1 MAEASKN
8 QVALPAVLDLDA
20 LDDVRDTLI
29 AAIEH
34 GSVVVAGGR
43 VERVATNALLLL
55 ASAAETARRHG
66 FAFEIAGAS
75 APMLGAIDRLGLK
88 SAFAPLL
95 RG

>member
-1 MAEASKN
+1 MVVASEN
-8 QVALPAVLDLDA
+8 LVALPAVLDLDA
-20 LDDVRDTLI
+20 LDDVRETLI

-34 GSVVVAGGR
+34 GSVVISARR
-43 VERVATNALLLL
+43 VERIATNALLLL

-75 APMLGAIDRLGLK
+75 PPMLSAIDRLGLMP
-88 SAFAPLL
+88 AFAPML